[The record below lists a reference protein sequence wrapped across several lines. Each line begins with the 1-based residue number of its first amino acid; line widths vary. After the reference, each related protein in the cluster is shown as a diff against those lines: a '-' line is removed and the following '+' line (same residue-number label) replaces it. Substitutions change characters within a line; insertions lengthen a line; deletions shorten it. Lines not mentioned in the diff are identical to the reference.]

1 MAVSPLVP
9 GALLILFVVL
19 WFVAGVVDGT
29 RPQPVEARTGSAEPS
44 HEPNREREL
53 ARH

>member
-1 MAVSPLVP
+1 MAVNPLIP

-29 RPQPVEARTGSAEPS
+29 RPQPVEARTGSAEPT
-44 HEPNREREL
+44 HPPKCVRAF